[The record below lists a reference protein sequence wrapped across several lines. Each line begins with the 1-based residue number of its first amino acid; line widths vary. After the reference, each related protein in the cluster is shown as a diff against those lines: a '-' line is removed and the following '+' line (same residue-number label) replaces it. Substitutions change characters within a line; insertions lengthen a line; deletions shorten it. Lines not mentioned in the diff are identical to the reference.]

1 MVTSQTV
8 GPVHGMGIEASELG
22 VPLRPGN
29 EEGKELIKGIE
40 PTEVQVAAIHD
51 IEGSR
56 LGHQE
61 IEDIDVMEPS
71 LCNFDERGYIPMK
84 VQERMHLDRGF
95 MFAERRP
102 GKEGQAQVDCG
113 GIESV
118 GGSIEFDTEF
128 FIGIQ
133 GSCLGDQNLAEVGV
147 HSPVTFLIR
156 LGQSAPRYPA
166 SYAEMVEL
174 LSAGPKAGFNIP
186 EAFPVGQ
193 LSEGHAEILIHAGK
207 AACMIIAPVTVNAFA
222 KFIHRQIVHD
232 LRKDRFPEI
241 H

>member
-1 MVTSQTV
+1 
-8 GPVHGMGIEASELG
+8 MGIEASELG
-22 VPLRPGN
+22 VPLSPGN
-29 EEGKELIKGIE
+29 KEGKGLIKGIE

-61 IEDIDVMEPS
+61 LKDIDIMEPS
-71 LCNFDERGYIPMK
+71 LCNFDERGYIPLK
-84 VQERMHLDRGF
+84 IHERMHLDCGF

-102 GKEGQAQVDCG
+102 GKQGQTQVDCG

-118 GGSIEFDTEF
+118 GGSIEIDTEI

-133 GSCLGDQNLAEVGV
+133 GPCLGDQDLTEVGV
-147 HSPVTFLIR
+147 NSPVTFFIC
-156 LGQSAPRYPA
+156 LGQSASRYPA

-186 EAFPVGQ
+186 EAFSVGQ
-193 LSEGHAEILIHAGK
+193 LSEGHAEILVHAGK
-207 AACMIIAPVTVNAFA
+207 AACMIVAPVPVNAFA
-222 KFIHRQIVHD
+222 EFVHRQIVHD
-232 LRKDRFPEI
+232 LRKDRFPDI